1 MIAKVK
7 TPPLKRKAKTSK
19 ATPTAALA
27 DISLRDDVLL
37 GTAAAAG
44 LVGLSPKTLRQMRC
58 ERSGPR
64 CLKLGT
70 GKQARV
76 TYRRSDLEAWVGS
89 QVTSIQGS

>member
-1 MIAKVK
+1 MIAK
-7 TPPLKRKAKTSK
+7 AKTLPMKRTTKGSK
-19 ATPTAALA
+19 ASPTAALA
-27 DISLRDDVLL
+27 DIDLKDDVLL

-76 TYRRSDLEAWVGS
+76 TYRRSDLEAWVRS
-89 QVTSIQGS
+89 QVTSVQGS